1 MCPPATEMLRQRARK
16 KFMHFN
22 FNGPLSSR
30 CRVPGAPRP
39 GLGSGRFGL
48 VWAVICRQYLVYWPC
63 LAMGAQIKAD
73 ACWLLISRSCFT
85 LIFCSKLVW
94 VSGSEPF
101 RPWVHGKSLCWKKI
115 CMFFRPYTH
124 YVKHGKIH
132 ARNVWQRNSTRNK
145 QVDCSRKGIVKY
157 WQ

>member
-1 MCPPATEMLRQRARK
+1 MLCPCCADVSHKKFMHVGVHNCFCPPATEMLRQRARK
-16 KFMHFN
+16 KFMRLN

-30 CRVPGAPRP
+30 CRVPGAPCP

-73 ACWLLISRSCFT
+73 ACWLLISSSCFT

-94 VSGSEPF
+94 VSGSD
-101 RPWVHGKSLCWKKI
+101 HGCIDKVYAGKVYVCFFAPKSSQYEL
-115 CMFFRPYTH
+115 PY
-124 YVKHGKIH
+124 
-132 ARNVWQRNSTRNK
+132 QP
-145 QVDCSRKGIVKY
+145 
-157 WQ
+157 